1 VLNALSREEVNG
13 VCDMVTDCGEDV
25 ELGDPTDW
33 EKPRRWEVGF
43 RLTF

>member
-1 VLNALSREEVNG
+1 MVSGCGDIDG
-13 VCDMVTDCGEDV
+13 VPA

-33 EKPRRWEVGF
+33 ETPRSWEVGF